1 MDCERSA
8 SFVSEI
14 SRVVFALRRAGT
26 GGGSGSAT
34 DGTPIRRHPS
44 RRATRASML
53 EPTNDAVAHS
63 RSRSGPLRREADF
76 ATPIRMN
83 FDARMHE

>member
-34 DGTPIRRHPS
+34 
-44 RRATRASML
+44 
-53 EPTNDAVAHS
+53 
-63 RSRSGPLRREADF
+63 
-76 ATPIRMN
+76 
-83 FDARMHE
+83 